1 MTNQWPIRCELI
13 VRTSTAVRTSGST
26 ISIGIR
32 IGIGIGIGIGIS
44 ISQVTILYTQ
54 YRTTNDIVGTT
65 LNN

>member
-1 MTNQWPIRCELI
+1 MTKQWPIRCELI

-32 IGIGIGIGIGIS
+32 IGIGIGIS

>member
-32 IGIGIGIGIGIS
+32 IGIGIGIGIS

>member
-26 ISIGIR
+26 ISIS
-32 IGIGIGIGIGIS
+32 IGIGIGIGIS

>member
-1 MTNQWPIRCELI
+1 MTNQRPIRCELI

-26 ISIGIR
+26 ISIGI
-32 IGIGIGIGIGIS
+32 GIRIGIGIGIS

-54 YRTTNDIVGTT
+54 YHATNDIVGTT